1 MKEQTIIKLT
11 NHLKT
16 VIADNISMNA
26 YSEKIGLPT
35 SYFCMKRKAVE
46 QAKEAGTISD
56 EDYNI
61 IMDLFKQIDARPRL
75 RATKKEPT
83 PGYY

>member
-16 VIADNISMNA
+16 VLSDNISMNA
-26 YSEKIGLPT
+26 YAEKIGLPT

-46 QAKEAGTISD
+46 QAKEAGTIPMK
-56 EDYNI
+56 I
-61 IMDLFKQIDARPRL
+61 IMSLWTCSSKLMLDQD
-75 RATKKEPT
+75 
-83 PGYY
+83 